1 MTRIPFW
8 SVQYAEVVGSALGY
22 DLIGGSS
29 TCASLI
35 SEGVAALASLLGE
48 EAPYGTD
55 TRDPRGASALRA
67 HGHRSRSR
75 DLRGTLWNT
84 LNVSMA

>member
-1 MTRIPFW
+1 MTRIPFFCW

-55 TRDPRGASALRA
+55 PGIPAALRPCA
-67 HGHRSRSR
+67 PMATVL
-75 DLRGTLWNT
+75 DLATYEVFCGTSC
-84 LNVSMA
+84 VYV